1 MFDVH
6 QLIVPQP
13 IANQTNQ
20 TNLNIFPSP
29 FDKKN
34 QISYINSSYQLE
46 AKILNTQKV
55 AITVPKNIIIMIDRI
70 SKSKG
75 ISRSKLISSMLE
87 QKLSEEKY
95 AYLRN
100 AYDRV
105 FDDDSIKEEQRST
118 AMWLE
123 NQGNEGGQEW

>member
-1 MFDVH
+1 M
-6 QLIVPQP
+6 
-13 IANQTNQ
+13 
-20 TNLNIFPSP
+20 
-29 FDKKN
+29 
-34 QISYINSSYQLE
+34 
-46 AKILNTQKV
+46 NTQKV

-95 AYLRN
+95 AYLKN

-118 AMWLE
+118 SMWLE
-123 NQGNEGGQEW
+123 FQGNEGGQEW

>member
-1 MFDVH
+1 
-6 QLIVPQP
+6 
-13 IANQTNQ
+13 
-20 TNLNIFPSP
+20 
-29 FDKKN
+29 
-34 QISYINSSYQLE
+34 LE

>member
-1 MFDVH
+1 MEV
-6 QLIVPQP
+6 I
-13 IANQTNQ
+13 
-20 TNLNIFPSP
+20 
-29 FDKKN
+29 
-34 QISYINSSYQLE
+34 
-46 AKILNTQKV
+46 ILNTQKV

-95 AYLRN
+95 AYLKN

-118 AMWLE
+118 SMWLE
-123 NQGNEGGQEW
+123 FQGNEGGQEW